1 MPTTTK
7 MGIVYPSSTDLVKD
21 GATAM
26 GTISTT
32 VDAKTGLVLLNST
45 SFSAVTSVSFPN
57 NTFTANFDMYKI
69 IVEITNCSA
78 TDYLTARLRAAGSDN
93 TTSNYSSNLFSMSH
107 TTSAASNNGGG
118 ISQTSFNRFGYVSSG
133 SKLFLDV
140 VLFNPFKSS
149 QTSYATR
156 GTPIV
161 NDETWIL
168 GGRFNATTSFDSLTV
183 IPVSGNITG
192 NIYAYGIND

>member
-7 MGIVYPSSTDLVKD
+7 MGIVYPASTDLVKD
-21 GATAM
+21 GATNM

-45 SFSAVTSVSFPN
+45 SFNAVTSVSFPN

-78 TDYLTARLRAAGSDN
+78 TDYLYSRLRAAGSDN

-107 TTSAASNNGGG
+107 TTSAANNNGGG
-118 ISQTSFNRFGYVSSG
+118 ISQTSFNRFGYVTSG
-133 SKLFLDV
+133 SKLFLDII
-140 VLFNPFKSS
+140 LFNPFKSS
-149 QTSYATR
+149 QTSYVSQ

-161 NDETWIL
+161 NDETWIT
-168 GGRFNATTSFDSLTV
+168 GGRFNATTSFDSFSVFPL
-183 IPVSGNITG
+183 SGNITG